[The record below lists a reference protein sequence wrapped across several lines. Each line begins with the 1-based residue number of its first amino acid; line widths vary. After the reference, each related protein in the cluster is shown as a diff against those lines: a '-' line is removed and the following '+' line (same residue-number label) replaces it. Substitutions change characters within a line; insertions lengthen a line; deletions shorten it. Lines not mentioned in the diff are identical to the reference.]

1 MLENKPKHGLRKIL
15 LELLLGLA
23 LLVICLVVGYMLA
36 VAIAVA
42 KALIEIATVAFA
54 TILYVLLL
62 SLLRPGD
69 PRCRY

>member
-1 MLENKPKHGLRKIL
+1 MSENEPKHGLRKIL

-42 KALIEIATVAFA
+42 EDLIELATVAFA

-69 PRCRY
+69 PRCR